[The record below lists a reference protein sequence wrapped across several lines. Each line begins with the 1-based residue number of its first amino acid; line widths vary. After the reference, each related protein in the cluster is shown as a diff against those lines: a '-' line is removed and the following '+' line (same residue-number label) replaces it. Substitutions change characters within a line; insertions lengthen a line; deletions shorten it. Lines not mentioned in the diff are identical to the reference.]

1 MEELIG
7 EVQDIIYQNETNG
20 YTIAVLETDKE
31 EITIVGYLP
40 FVTNGDTL
48 KVRGNYVEHK
58 D

>member
-31 EITIVGYLP
+31 EITP
-40 FVTNGDTL
+40 FDMFGNTYHVECVCLL
-48 KVRGNYVEHK
+48 KLR
-58 D
+58 